1 MFASHSLA
9 NHFGVLVNKHERFR
23 FGGVGSAGR
32 GVEKRSGASLGNG
45 LLCSLLDDFRKHFL
59 IGYDVT

>member
-9 NHFGVLVNKHERFR
+9 NNSGVLVNKHERFC
-23 FGGVGSAGR
+23 FGGVGSASR
-32 GVEKRSGASLGNG
+32 SVEKRSGTSLGNG